1 MLDKL
6 RFVSS
11 IVSVLESLSDGW
23 IGIIDQH
30 LQILHFNV
38 YAIQLRS

>member
-23 IGIIDQH
+23 IGIIDQY
-30 LQILHFNV
+30 LQMLHFKV
-38 YAIQLRS
+38 YAIQLKS